1 MLFPRPLLSHSGP
14 VRHSRVRSVV
24 VRLLAV
30 VALLGAALLATAGDW
45 PTYLHDPERT
55 ATSWDESLL
64 SPANA
69 RHLTRLWAFQTG
81 GVIAAS
87 PIVAAGTV
95 YVGSWDGYE
104 YALNA
109 ATGALKWKT
118 YLGKTTPSP
127 RYCHAGPVGITSSA
141 TVQDGVVYVGGGDSY
156 WYALDAA
163 TGAILWRVF
172 TGETNFNW
180 GHYNW
185 SSPLLYNG
193 FAYIGVASYGDCPLV
208 QGQLLQVDLSTHR
221 IVHTFDVVPSGQ
233 VGGGIWTSPS
243 VDPATGT
250 LYVTTG
256 TPRTIGAQPLADA
269 IVALDAATLAV
280 KGSWQG

>member
-1 MLFPRPLLSHSGP
+1 MLSFHPLLACSGP
-14 VRHSRVRSVV
+14 WRQSRVRSAMA
-24 VRLLAV
+24 RLVAV
-30 VALLGAALLATAGDW
+30 VALLGAALAATAGDW

-55 ATSWDESLL
+55 ATSWDEALL

-81 GVIAAS
+81 GVVAAS

-109 ATGALKWKT
+109 ATGALKWKP
-118 YLGKTTPSP
+118 YLGKPSP
-127 RYCHAGPVGITSSA
+127 SPSYCHAGPLGIASSA
-141 TVQDGVVYVGGGDSY
+141 AMQGGVVYVGGGDSY

-172 TGETNFNW
+172 TGESNFNS

-193 FAYIGVASYGDCPLV
+193 FAYIGVASFGDCPLV
-208 QGQLLQVDLSTHR
+208 PGQLLQVDLATHQ
-221 IVHTFDVVPSGQ
+221 IVHTFDVVPTGPIR
-233 VGGGIWTSPS
+233 GGIWTSAS
-243 VDPATGT
+243 LRPATRAGF
-250 LYVTTG
+250 VSTG
-256 TPRTIGAQPLADA
+256 QP
-269 IVALDAATLAV
+269 
-280 KGSWQG
+280 